1 MLLFSGAVFIILAGT
16 IRAIT
21 ILTVSSSNTLKINTS
36 LS

>member
-21 ILTVSSSNTLKINTS
+21 ILTVSSSITLNTNTAH
-36 LS
+36 